1 MGLRVKLALAFVS
14 VAVTA
19 TLLSGFLANRVVHN
33 EFDVFVTRRGQQ
45 ISDRIIPALQAYYGQ
60 TGSWVGIEEM
70 FTPPPVRGR
79 PGPGGNSMFN
89 NIDARSIL
97 TDEHSTVLYDSEA
110 TLAGHQLPQELVAA
124 ARPIHV
130 NGKDVGLLFVGR
142 VRDNVEQ
149 RGFLRRVNR
158 ALLLGGIAAGGLA
171 IVLAGLLASQ
181 MLSPLKQLVGAARGI
196 AAGRLDQRV
205 TVAKGDELGEL
216 GEAFNRMSEALGAS
230 EAQRRIAMADIA
242 HELRNP
248 LSSIRANLEGMVD
261 GTLPAE
267 PERIAMVYDQ
277 TLLLGRLVEDLRLL
291 TIARAGELPLH
302 RQPTDL
308 IELTRQVSEI
318 FQALGAE
325 KGVSVQVQTQGL
337 ATGDAALSALPLDQQ
352 RISQVLANLL
362 SNAVKHAPPSSAI
375 TVVLAKQE
383 AVAQV
388 SVADTG
394 PGIAPEDL
402 PRIFER
408 FYRTEE
414 SRRELSPQSTGLGLA
429 IAKELVEAHGGRIWV
444 ESTPGQGAVFRFTL
458 PLAPS
463 TEVQPRQA
471 AV

>member
-1 MGLRVKLALAFVS
+1 
-14 VAVTA
+14 
-19 TLLSGFLANRVVHN
+19 
-33 EFDVFVTRRGQQ
+33 
-45 ISDRIIPALQAYYGQ
+45 
-60 TGSWVGIEEM
+60 
-70 FTPPPVRGR
+70 
-79 PGPGGNSMFN
+79 
-89 NIDARSIL
+89 
-97 TDEHSTVLYDSEA
+97 
-110 TLAGHQLPQELVAA
+110 
-124 ARPIHV
+124 
-130 NGKDVGLLFVGR
+130 
-142 VRDNVEQ
+142 
-149 RGFLRRVNR
+149 
-158 ALLLGGIAAGGLA
+158 
-171 IVLAGLLASQ
+171 
-181 MLSPLKQLVGAARGI
+181 
-196 AAGRLDQRV
+196 
-205 TVAKGDELGEL
+205 
-216 GEAFNRMSEALGAS
+216 
-230 EAQRRIAMADIA
+230 
-242 HELRNP
+242 
-248 LSSIRANLEGMVD
+248 MVD

-267 PERIAMVYDQ
+267 PERIARVYDQ

-291 TIARAGELPLH
+291 TLARAGELPLH

-318 FQALGAE
+318 FQTLGAE
-325 KGVSVQVQTQGL
+325 KRVSVQVQTQGL